1 MRDLNP
7 ELSAWSS
14 TVRTIKI
21 LADIDDLLLQ
31 INANLVAV
39 GSGKKAKKPKPYP
52 RPGKK
57 DKGNERHI
65 GSGALPPDELRKWFD
80 KKRAKKCQKS
90 HKPQ

>member
-14 TVRTIKI
+14 TVKTNEI
-21 LADIDDLLLQ
+21 LADIADVLMQ
-31 INANLVAV
+31 INANLIAV

-57 DKGNERHI
+57 EKDNERHI
-65 GSGALPPDELRKWFD
+65 GSGPLPPSELRKWFD
-80 KKRAKKCQKS
+80 EKRAKKCRK
-90 HKPQ
+90 